1 MMDLCSSW
9 LISGYINVWDTS
21 FPIPFNLL
29 LASITILLCF
39 FFLFLVIF
47 NNFFI
52 IPAVKEKIKLKF
64 ALALPTGAPVI
75 LAKEIIDVLLLVAN
89 EIIKGLPQ

>member
-9 LISGYINVWDTS
+9 QIWGSIDVWDTS
-21 FPIPFNLL
+21 FPILLNLV

-39 FFLFLVIF
+39 FFLFLAIF
-47 NNFFI
+47 NNLFI
-52 IPAVKEKIKLKF
+52 IPAVKGNIKLKF
-64 ALALPTGAPVI
+64 ELAIPTGAPVI